1 MSHISQHLRGKTIKL
16 FLYDGTPAGIIIA
29 ELMNWTG
36 KVFVVPRAQLAQV
49 KARPEL
55 NRAGA
60 YLLVGDDPEVLGRL
74 RVYVGEAETLVTR
87 LLQHENDD
95 EKAFYSRAVF
105 ITSKDDALNKQHAR
119 WLERRLLSLV
129 KANGSVLISNGTAG
143 AVSVALSESDLSDM
157 EGFIDQVALI
167 LPSLGFTFIQP
178 KPAVPSAADGASP
191 SGHVSP
197 VFELTVAG
205 ATARAQEVDGQFFL
219 LGGSKCRR
227 QGVPAWTSY
236 KALRERLV
244 QEGKIG
250 AGSDEALLEVKEDIP
265 LGSPSAAAAIVA
277 GRNMNGRIS
286 WKADSGITYQDWV
299 TSST

>member
-1 MSHISQHLRGKTIKL
+1 MTHVPQHLRGKTIKL

-36 KVFVVPRAQLAQV
+36 KVFVVPRAQLGQV
-49 KARPEL
+49 RVRPEL

-60 YLLVGDDPEVLGRL
+60 YLLVGDDPEVLGRS

-87 LLQHENDD
+87 LLQHENDE
-95 EKAFYSRAVF
+95 EKSFYSRAVF

-119 WLERRLLSLV
+119 WLERRLISLV
-129 KANGSVLISNGTAG
+129 RANGSVSLANGTAG
-143 AVSVALSESDLSDM
+143 SISVALSESDASDM

-167 LPSLGFTFIQP
+167 LPALGFTFIQP
-178 KPAVPSAADGASP
+178 KPAVTVNSDGSNAP
-191 SGHVSP
+191 IHVSP

-205 ATARAQEVDGQFFL
+205 ATGRAKEVDGQFFL
-219 LGGSKCRR
+219 LAGSKCRR

-236 KALRERLV
+236 KALRDRLV

-250 AGSDEALLEVKEDIP
+250 AGPDEALLDVKEDIP

-286 WKADSGITYQDWV
+286 WKTASGTTYQEWV
-299 TSST
+299 APAT